1 MTITGTNTVTQST
14 MADLVGD
21 SYIVVSTD
29 AHAGPEPERYLR
41 PYRPKKYLDEFD
53 AYCMQ
58 ARIAADRS
66 MAAIEAAR
74 SCSNAD
80 PTMQELGLNAVTRC
94 VECEG
99 HHDPHARL
107 RHMDES
113 GVAAEVVFAGGQNFE
128 ELPFMGKGWNA
139 GYAEIRGEL
148 RTAAGQ
154 IWNRWLADYVS
165 VAPDRLIGVLQT
177 PIWDV
182 DAAVREIDWGVQRG
196 LRVVNLPAPRADFP
210 AYTEP
215 VYDKL
220 WAACADRGVV
230 LVTHSGGGEEPLGVN
245 ARRGKFLHITENH
258 WLGNRGLPQ
267 LIFGG
272 VFHRHPNL
280 KFVLTEQ
287 RVEFAPD
294 LMRHLDSVY
303 KAGMSNDATGGGV
316 LPAAPFL
323 IGGPDVDS
331 DPSSDNALPRLPS
344 EYWRTNCYL
353 SGSFLAPYEVAL
365 RYQVGLENLMWGSDY
380 PHVEGTWPYTT
391 ESIRHTFAKVPEDE
405 TRLILGETAIGVYG
419 LDRAALAS
427 IADSV
432 GPTPAEVAKPLS
444 QDELPL
450 GRSGAFREFGSFA

>member
-1 MTITGTNTVTQST
+1 MTTTERSATQSK
-14 MADLVGD
+14 AVDLTGRP
-21 SYIVVSTD
+21 YLVVSTD
-29 AHAGPEPERYLR
+29 SHAGPQPEKYLR
-41 PYRPKKYLDEFD
+41 PYCPSRYLEEFD
-53 AYCMQ
+53 EYCRQ
-58 ARIAADRS
+58 ARATADRS
-66 MAAIEAAR
+66 MAAVEAGRAVP
-74 SCSNAD
+74 AVD
-80 PTMQELGLNAVTRC
+80 PTMQELGLNAVARC
-94 VECEG
+94 VNCEG

-139 GYAEIRGEL
+139 GHADIRGEL

-165 VAPDRLIGVLQT
+165 TAPERLIGVLQT

-182 DAAVREIDWGVQRG
+182 DMAVSEIEWGAERG
-196 LRVVNLPAPRADFP
+196 MRVVNLPAPRADFP

-215 VYDKL
+215 VYDRL
-220 WAACADRGVV
+220 WAACADTGAVI
-230 LVTHSGGGEEPLGVN
+230 VTHSGGGEEPLGVS

-272 VFHRHPNL
+272 VFHRHPGL

-303 KAGMSNDATGGGV
+303 KAGMSNDVTGGGV
-316 LPAAPFL
+316 MPAAPFL

-331 DPSSDNALPRLPS
+331 DPSSSNALPRLPS
-344 EYWRTNCYL
+344 EYWESNCYL
-353 SGSFLAPYEVAL
+353 SGSFLAPYEVAI
-365 RYQVGLENLMWGSDY
+365 RYQVGLGNLMWGSDY
-380 PHVEGTWPYTT
+380 PHVEGTWPYTPQ
-391 ESIRHTFAKVPEDE
+391 SIRHTFADIPEDE
-405 TRLILGETAIGVYG
+405 TRLILGETAVGVYG
-419 LDRAALAS
+419 LDREALAP
-427 IADSV
+427 IADRI
-432 GPTPAEVAKPLS
+432 GPTPAEVATPLAE
-444 QDELPL
+444 DEVPL
-450 GRSGAFREFGSFA
+450 DRGGAFRELGSFA